1 MTSDQMNLFDQP
13 ATHANAP
20 TTKRAAAV
28 AIRPTAGRQ
37 RMKVLA
43 YLQSQGTIGATD
55 EQIQLALDL
64 TGNSE
69 RPRRKELQALGL
81 IEDSGHV
88 RPTTSGRAAGVW
100 GATTKGLAIQTNKR
114 GT

>member
-1 MTSDQMNLFDQP
+1 MTRQLNLFSEP
-13 ATHANAP
+13 AHANAR

-43 YLQSQGTIGATD
+43 FLQSQAAIGATD

-69 RPRRKELQALGL
+69 RPRRKELETLDL
-81 IEDSGHV
+81 IEDSGDV
-88 RPTTSGRAAGVW
+88 RPTVAGRAAVVW
-100 GATTKGLAIQTNKR
+100 RVTAKGQALNTKTR
-114 GT
+114 G